1 MHREFEIFR
10 DVFARFFQPVISAVT
25 TSSGAKGLL
34 FDLGYVPPQQFK
46 VFENFKARIDAVED
60 AIASMAEL
68 SEEEIEANPQLII
81 TNAKN
86 GAQAISA
93 LANDLRNIS
102 AVLETELLGS
112 ELLQQTDII
121 EALPGKLFDYL
132 TIEYLRQ
139 YHYKT
144 YSALNLFGIIE
155 INAIRTVAN
164 PCQSQCLERIFHW
177 DRIGEL
183 ITSPVQL
190 LKTTLKDEDQYFYK
204 KSLQLIQEMG
214 LSIGLIPHYK
224 FPVPDVLRFISN
236 DPLIEDWPGFS
247 TLEILRFPL
256 IPGDFDSL
264 GVDVYPIVNRVA
276 NKIKGLVLVL
286 GFDPDKKEFVLSDK
300 LKLSL
305 ELSGSIANGLG
316 VVIDENDQ
324 FRFVT
329 DLFGSPQ
336 DLLHNVQF
344 GFRARIRKN
353 DAVVEEEE
361 QKLLQIG
368 TTNGNRLE
376 IGSFNLAFG
385 IEKKQNTRIY
395 FETELLQGLIVLK
408 FNGADGFI
416 SKVVGEGIESK
427 FDLGIGFSNSNGFYF
442 LGSGT
447 LSIQLPMHL
456 NLGSVEISA
465 LTFSVGIQGKTF
477 PTYVAANI
485 KAILG
490 PIEAVVE
497 DVGMQVDIVFKDDRD
512 GNLGPIDL
520 QLVFKPPSGVGLVI
534 DAAGVSGG
542 GFLSLD
548 QQSGL
553 YTGAV
558 QLNLEGGL
566 ALRALGMIATRL
578 PDGSK
583 GFSLLV
589 VITAENFKPYP
600 LGLGFWLTGIGGLL
614 AINRTFN
621 EQVLREGIKNH
632 TLDSVLFPANPTRDA
647 LQLLSNLNKVF
658 PMAPGHHLLGPM
670 AEIEWG
676 TPTLLTMQLGIVL
689 EIGARLRLLVLG
701 QVEAILPKKENDLLR
716 IKMDAVGILD
726 FDQGTVS
733 LDAVL
738 YESRLLKK
746 FVLTGAMALRL
757 KWKGA
762 PSFALAIGGLH
773 HAFNPPANFPR
784 LDRIAINLSAGDNP
798 RITCEA
804 YFAVTSNTVQFGA
817 RANLYAA
824 AHGFSIEGD
833 IGFDVLIQL
842 NPFHFL
848 AEFHASI
855 QLKRGSRNLFMVAVE
870 GALEG
875 PRPLRARGKA
885 TFEILWW
892 DVSVSFDKT
901 LVEGDRPPPPPAIN
915 VLNELTQAL
924 SDRRNWQEALPVGER
939 RVVTVRELPAPDEV
953 RIHPLGKVGVK
964 QTVVPLNLTR
974 DIDKFGSTA
983 PSGPRRFS
991 VTSVTVGG
999 LAQKSAPLTD
1009 FFAPGQFFEMTDD
1022 EKIASPSFDTME
1034 AGIMVGADNFMFSS
1048 SDGLSVVL
1056 TYKTILVD
1064 TQTSTP
1070 GTRKDDYRLNPDRLF
1085 EHARFGAA
1093 GRSDVRRTG
1102 TAKFQ
1107 NRQRA
1112 PQVAVTKPGF
1122 VIASAED
1129 LSPQAVPGV
1138 EAGKAMNFT
1147 DAQEAL
1153 RKLSQKNPAEA
1164 KKRQVVR
1171 AYELIRS

>member
-1 MHREFEIFR
+1 MALLEDLADALLDVTKPLIDALASPSAFAALLRRNGWRPPPIEEDIAAVSAAFGLGGDVEQAISRLR
-10 DVFARFFQPVISAVT
+10 DLIGNT
-25 TSSGAKGLL
+25 
-34 FDLGYVPPQQFK
+34 
-46 VFENFKARIDAVED
+46 DAVESELVEAVSALGKLWNDLRALGRPAGALPPPFDRDDFWADFPRDLLQDLFLSYLERARPLLFGPLHLLGVLDETTVPPPPGDRTRVLYSKREVRWDRIPTLLVHPESLAHELYGWGGALDHDRLLGRLERVLLAVRLPAARLPPMHALAARYYPPDHPPPSALRELRVPLFAEHGHDGAIEIGIEVLPVPDEPGGDVRGLAVGPYASGQAAPTMPIGGPFTLGLRGGLQAESAAVLILPGRARASFDSAASAID
-60 AIASMAEL
+60 AGAALSATPQQPWILLGDENSHRVEL
-68 SEEEIEANPQLII
+68 ADVTLALDLVGAVNDPELKLRLHSGALRIIIDPSEGDSFLQGLFGDQPQPVEVGGDVVWSS
-81 TNAKN
+81 KN
-86 GAQAISA
+86 GLSFGGQAGLRLVVPIHRDFGPAHIDEASIAISA
-93 LANDLRNIS
+93 SDGGVRVSFALTGGGKLGPVS
-102 AVLETELLGS
+102 AVVQDLGLEL
-112 ELLQQTDII
+112 
-121 EALPGKLFDYL
+121 AL
-132 TIEYLRQ
+132 T
-139 YHYKT
+139 
-144 YSALNLFGIIE
+144 
-155 INAIRTVAN
+155 
-164 PCQSQCLERIFHW
+164 
-177 DRIGEL
+177 
-183 ITSPVQL
+183 PVQAPARG
-190 LKTTLKDEDQYFYK
+190 TF
-204 KSLQLIQEMG
+204 G
-214 LSIGLIPHYK
+214 
-224 FPVPDVLRFISN
+224 DVDLA
-236 DPLIEDWPGFS
+236 
-247 TLEILRFPL
+247 
-256 IPGDFDSL
+256 L
-264 GVDVYPIVNRVA
+264 G
-276 NKIKGLVLVL
+276 
-286 GFDPDKKEFVLSDK
+286 
-300 LKLSL
+300 
-305 ELSGSIANGLG
+305 
-316 VVIDENDQ
+316 
-324 FRFVT
+324 
-329 DLFGSPQ
+329 
-336 DLLHNVQF
+336 
-344 GFRARIRKN
+344 
-353 DAVVEEEE
+353 
-361 QKLLQIG
+361 
-368 TTNGNRLE
+368 
-376 IGSFNLAFG
+376 
-385 IEKKQNTRIY
+385 
-395 FETELLQGLIVLK
+395 
-408 FNGADGFI
+408 
-416 SKVVGEGIESK
+416 
-427 FDLGIGFSNSNGFYF
+427 
-442 LGSGT
+442 
-447 LSIQLPMHL
+447 
-456 NLGSVEISA
+456 
-465 LTFSVGIQGKTF
+465 
-477 PTYVAANI
+477 
-485 KAILG
+485 
-490 PIEAVVE
+490 
-497 DVGMQVDIVFKDDRD
+497 
-512 GNLGPIDL
+512 
-520 QLVFKPPSGVGLVI
+520 FKPPSGVGLAI

-542 GFLSLD
+542 GFLFLD

-589 VITAENFKPYP
+589 VITAEDFKPYP

-614 AINRTFN
+614 AINRTFD
-621 EQVLREGIKNH
+621 EQVLREGIQNH

-676 TPTLLTMQLGIVL
+676 TPTLFTMQLGIVL
-689 EIGARLRLLVLG
+689 EIGARLRLLVMG

-726 FDQGTVS
+726 FDQGTAS

-798 RITCEA
+798 RIICEA

-817 RANLYAA
+817 RANLYAS

-855 QLKRGSRNLFMVAVE
+855 QLKRDSHNLFMVAVQ

-915 VLNELTQAL
+915 VLNELAQAL
-924 SDRRNWQEALPVGER
+924 SDRRNWQDALPVGER
-939 RVVTVRELPAPDEV
+939 RVVTVRELQGPNEV
-953 RIHPLGKVGVK
+953 RIHPLGKIGVK

-983 PSGPRRFS
+983 LSGPRRFS
-991 VTSVTVGG
+991 ITSVTVGG

-1034 AGIMVGADNFMFSS
+1034 AGIMVGADNFTFSS

-1070 GTRKDDYRLNPDRLF
+1070 GTRKDDYKLNPDRLF

-1138 EAGKAMNFT
+1138 EAGKPMNFT

-1171 AYELIRS
+1171 AYELVRS